1 MRLFTVAEANA
12 LIPRLEELFARLGRL
27 RDQAQPSRERLL
39 QLEQI
44 AHANGA
50 NHTEEAR
57 ALRLRIESLAGEM
70 NAVLQEIASLG
81 CEVKDVD
88 EGLVD
93 FPHRRE
99 GRIVYLCWKR
109 GEDRIRFWHEL
120 SAGFAGRQPLPDDE

>member
-1 MRLFTVAEANA
+1 MRLFTVVEANA
-12 LIPRLEELFARLGRL
+12 LIPRLEELFGRL
-27 RDQAQPSRERLL
+27 DRLREQAQPSRERLL
-39 QLEQI
+39 QLEQM
-44 AHANGA
+44 ARANGA
-50 NHTEEAR
+50 DHTEEAR
-57 ALRLRIESLAGEM
+57 QLRLRIEELASQM

-120 SAGFAGRQPLPDDE
+120 TTGFAGRQPLTDDE